1 MLLDDKVAVV
11 YGAGSIGGAVARAF
25 GAEGAR
31 VFVGD
36 RTAAK
41 AEALAA
47 EVEAAGGSARG
58 LEVDALDEASVRRF
72 VDSVAGEAGRLDVS
86 FNLVSVDDVQGTPL
100 VEMEWANFM
109 RPIETAVRSNFLTV
123 KAAVPHMVRGGGG
136 AILFFGGS
144 GDPVPNYSI
153 GGFQIAL
160 HAVEAM
166 RRQYA
171 SELGAAGVRFVT
183 LRTGGVPDTIPDDD
197 RRDRE
202 RQRRSA
208 DRLGGLAWWDPR
220 HHRDRP
226 DDRLELLGRADRPA
240 DRVDRVR
247 RVRARQVVLT
257 RPVKACRVRTANAGR
272 SPGGARPRRGSIAR

>member
-1 MLLDDKVAVV
+1 MLLKDKVAVV

-36 RTAAK
+36 RTGAK

-58 LEVDALDEASVRRF
+58 LEVDALDEGVVREF
-72 VDSVAGEAGRLDVS
+72 VEAVVGETGRLDIS
-86 FNLVSVDDVQGTPL
+86 FDLISVGDVQGTPL
-100 VEMEWANFM
+100 VEMGWEEFM
-109 RPIETAVRSNFLTV
+109 RPIETAVRTNFLTV

-136 AILFFGGS
+136 AVLFFGGS

-183 LRTGGVPDTIPDDD
+183 LRTGGVPDTIPDVMD
-197 RRDRE
+197 
-202 RQRRSA
+202 
-208 DRLGGLAWWDPR
+208 GGEALAAS
-220 HHRDRP
+220 
-226 DDRLELLGRADRPA
+226 LNEATMTGRAATLEDVGA
-240 DRVDRVR
+240 VAAFVASDK
-247 RVRARQVVLT
+247 ART
-257 RPVKACRVRTANAGR
+257 MTAATVNVSAG
-272 SPGGARPRRGSIAR
+272 ALID